1 MHLVWTTGIIYI
13 KPLPRFLLEPKVWT
27 RYLCCRDNCQCS
39 VTDPTSPVECEQR
52 KLYKIAL
59 GFLYS
64 YAALLRHESD
74 FLLAKDRYLLP
85 NTEISWFDWIAFVKE
100 LNTEHIYADINPR
113 FHHKELRLSR
123 LNHIYF
129 FTQFSPGGFV
139 RRWDRYSTF
148 FHANLGWL
156 TATTVY
162 IVVVLTSMQVGLATE
177 VLGENR
183 SFQAASYG
191 FTVFSILGPLI
202 CVGLIVIVFAIMLVF
217 DGLHTLAQ
225 LRARQFRFG
234 RQGVHQ

>member
-13 KPLPRFLLEPKVWT
+13 KPLPRFLLEPTVWT
-27 RYLCCRDNCQCS
+27 RYLCCTDNCQCS
-39 VTDPTSPVECEQR
+39 VTDPTAPVECEQR
-52 KLYKIAL
+52 KLYKTAL

-64 YAALLRHESD
+64 YAALIRYESD
-74 FLLAKDRYLLP
+74 FHLAKDRYLLP

-129 FTQFSPGGFV
+129 FTQLSPGGFV

-177 VLGENR
+177 VLGGNR
-183 SFQAASYG
+183 AFQAASYG

-202 CVGLIVIVFAIMLVF
+202 CAGLIVIVFAIMLVF
-217 DGLHTLAQ
+217 DTSHTLSQ
-225 LRARQFRFG
+225 MRRREFHFG